1 MRVARVLLHFAL
13 PVALIAGAACKQ
25 RDQLV
30 IAVVP
35 KGQAHVF
42 WQTVHAGARA
52 AGQEFGAEIRWNGPA
67 SEIDF
72 SRQISI
78 VEDFVNQRVDGIA
91 LAPSHGESLV
101 PIVER
106 AAQERILVTIFDSGI
121 QSTKYLSYV
130 STDNHRGGI
139 LAAERMGEILPGGGE
154 IAMIG
159 TIPGSVST
167 TERENGFRQTVASR
181 FPLLQIVEFQYGM
194 SDRAKGL
201 AVAEDILT
209 AHPNLSG
216 IFCSNESGTLGAVQ
230 AAKSKGVAGRL
241 KIVGF
246 DTSATLIQDL
256 QSGSIDS
263 LVVQNPFRMGYL
275 AVKTLVDQLR
285 GRTPE
290 KRIDTGATVVT
301 SANLNDP
308 PIQELVNPPIEK
320 YLK

>member
-1 MRVARVLLHFAL
+1 M
-13 PVALIAGAACKQ
+13 
-25 RDQLV
+25 V

-35 KGQAHVF
+35 KGQAHIF
-42 WQTVHAGARA
+42 WQTVHAGAIK
-52 AGQEFGAEIRWNGPA
+52 AGQELGVDIRWNGPA

-72 SRQISI
+72 TRQINI
-78 VEDFVNQRVDGIA
+78 VDDFINQRVDGIA

-106 AAQERILVTIFDSGI
+106 AAQERIPVTIFDSGI
-121 QSTKYLSYV
+121 QTEKYVSYI
-130 STDNHRGGI
+130 STDNYKGGV
-139 LAAERMGEILPGGGE
+139 LAARRMGEILPAGGK

-167 TERENGFRQTVASR
+167 TERENGFRETAAR
-181 FPLLQIVEFQYGM
+181 EFARLQIVDFQYGM

-209 AHPNLSG
+209 AHPDLAG

-230 AAKSKGVAGRL
+230 AAKPKGVAGKL

-246 DTSATLIQDL
+246 DTSPTLIEDL
-256 QSGSIDS
+256 QAGNIDS

-275 AVKTLVDQLR
+275 AVKTLVEARQKH
-285 GRTPE
+285 PVE
-290 KRIDTGATVVT
+290 KRIDTGVTVV
-301 SANLNDP
+301 SAANLKQP
-308 PIQELVNPPIEK
+308 EIQELVNPPIEK
-320 YLK
+320 YIRR

>member
-1 MRVARVLLHFAL
+1 M
-13 PVALIAGAACKQ
+13 
-25 RDQLV
+25 V

-35 KGQAHVF
+35 KGQAHIF
-42 WQTVHAGARA
+42 WQTVHAGAIK
-52 AGQEFGAEIRWNGPA
+52 AGQELGVDIRWNGPA

-72 SRQISI
+72 TRQINI
-78 VEDFVNQRVDGIA
+78 VDDFINQRVDGIA

-106 AAQERILVTIFDSGI
+106 AAQERIPVTIFDSGI
-121 QSTKYLSYV
+121 QTEKYVSYI
-130 STDNHRGGI
+130 STDNYKGGV
-139 LAAERMGEILPGGGE
+139 LAARRMGEILPAGGK

-167 TERENGFRQTVASR
+167 TERENGFRETTAR
-181 FPLLQIVEFQYGM
+181 EFGRLQIVDFQYGM

-209 AHPNLSG
+209 AHPDLAG

-230 AAKSKGVAGRL
+230 AAKPKGVAGKL

-246 DTSATLIQDL
+246 DTSPTLIEDL
-256 QSGSIDS
+256 QAGNIDS

-275 AVKTLVDQLR
+275 AVKTLVEARQKH
-285 GRTPE
+285 PVE
-290 KRIDTGATVVT
+290 KRIDTGVTVV
-301 SANLNDP
+301 SAANLKQP
-308 PIQELVNPPIEK
+308 EVQELVNPPIEK
-320 YLK
+320 YIRR

>member
-1 MRVARVLLHFAL
+1 MKKLAAFSLLLAL
-13 PVALIAGAACKQ
+13 LTGVSCRKE
-25 RDQLV
+25 DKLV
-30 IAVVP
+30 VAVVP
-35 KGQAHVF
+35 KGQAHIF
-42 WQTVHAGARA
+42 WQTVHAGAVA
-52 AGQEFGAEIRWNGPA
+52 AGLELGVEVRWNGPA

-72 SRQISI
+72 TRQINI
-78 VEDFVNQRVDGIA
+78 VDDFINQRVDGIA

-106 AAQERILVTIFDSGI
+106 AAQERIPVTIFDSGI
-121 QSTKYLSYV
+121 QTEKYLSYV
-130 STDNHRGGI
+130 STDNYNGGI
-139 LAAERMGEILPGGGE
+139 LGAQRMGQILPGGGK

-167 TERENGFRQTVASR
+167 TERENGFRETLARQ
-181 FPLLQIVEFQYGM
+181 FGNLQIVEFQYGM

-209 AHPNLSG
+209 AHPDLSG

-230 AAKSKGVAGRL
+230 AAKSKGVAGKL

-246 DTSATLIQDL
+246 DTSPTLIEDL
-256 QSGSIDS
+256 QAGSIDS

-275 AVKTLVDQLR
+275 GVRTIVDHIR
-285 GRTPE
+285 GKSPE
-290 KRIDTGATVVT
+290 KRIDTGATLVT
-301 SANLNDP
+301 ASNLKDQE
-308 PIQELVNPPIEK
+308 IQDLVNPPIEK